1 MAQRFVVIR
10 CLRAQCESGQLLVDL
25 FVNYD
30 CDLEGQNLFE
40 RMVLALVRLAQ
51 GNVPQ
56 DATAQVIA
64 EEQAMRLAV
73 RTAPLPLLLETI
85 QLWPLSVHA
94 KSKCHADSKLMM
106 QNDRQPWQLAFVAV
120 TTAHAARN
128 AQHQSGMQQAKDNML
143 HRCAKLPAS
152 QQLLPCSLTCKAF
165 NSKLPCLICRH
176 CTAWSISCALWWWTV
191 TCHCCPNSCHAP

>member
-56 DATAQVIA
+56 DATAQLIA

-73 RTAPLPLLLETI
+73 SVAASSCAYMMQSIVMADFCLELQNLLSKHQYRRLPAQHLSAVPTLPL
-85 QLWPLSVHA
+85 
-94 KSKCHADSKLMM
+94 D
-106 QNDRQPWQLAFVAV
+106 WQ
-120 TTAHAARN
+120 
-128 AQHQSGMQQAKDNML
+128 
-143 HRCAKLPAS
+143 C
-152 QQLLPCSLTCKAF
+152 
-165 NSKLPCLICRH
+165 ICM
-176 CTAWSISCALWWWTV
+176 
-191 TCHCCPNSCHAP
+191 